1 MIGLVDY
8 DIQNFSTSKFI
19 VPNLEIMKLATYYKT
34 EENLF
39 CRLLSLKEEDL
50 SGYEKIYFLSE
61 THEVPQIPEQ
71 FLRSPV
77 VEYGG
82 TAFTNGKYLPFKNSL
97 IDFTLPRPAIYKEYL
112 KGKYDDGI
120 KAKVIANVLD
130 SSYYRCYAGNERLP
144 IPPVLSNKKVILYD
158 RDFFYPNWREI
169 LQEISQRKP
178 SSIVRIH
185 PIICK
190 KLSDFFEIRNYPKL
204 ARSNNIIFD
213 LDIPLNEVYYMV
225 NKYKNYLKAD
235 ITPYSNVYIQLGGSF
250 ATNFQY
256 FKDFI
261 YKMNLL
267 YCLWS
272 TDIPIKILYEPPFIG
287 YKNPLANLSIRVE
300 RWADVTRKDNFPL
313 TLNDRLNTKKKNPA
327 IDEQNLLLK
336 FYPTAKDL
344 FNQSHESIIK
354 GGRWRI

>member
-61 THEVPQIPEQ
+61 SHEVPQVPEQ

-130 SSYYRCYAGNERLP
+130 SSYYRCYAGDERLP

-185 PIICK
+185 PIVCK

-204 ARSNNIIFD
+204 ARTNNIIFD

>member
-61 THEVPQIPEQ
+61 SHEVPQVPEQ

-130 SSYYRCYAGNERLP
+130 SSYYRCYAGDERLP

-235 ITPYSNVYIQLGGSF
+235 ITPYSNVYIQLGGNF

>member
-61 THEVPQIPEQ
+61 SHEVPQVPEQ